1 MRRAL
6 AWSVAAA
13 ACAALGAC
21 SLAPA
26 YHKPD
31 LTLPPAFKEAPA
43 SAGAWAPAK
52 PADDVLQRGAWWKSY
67 GDPLLDSLE
76 GQIDASNPTLAQA
89 LARYDQAKDLVGEAA
104 ASLFP
109 TIGAVA
115 QPTTNRQSNERP
127 LRPPGSGADQ
137 YDANAAYLSGSYELD
152 FWGRIRNLVASGQAQ
167 AQAGAADLATLRL
180 SLEATLADD
189 YIQLRSLDDEAAVL
203 NDSVTAYGRAE
214 QLTRDRYEGGAGT
227 KLDLTRA
234 QTQLASAKAQ
244 AADIAGQRALYEH
257 AIATL
262 AGQAASGLSIPAA
275 SLRLTLPTMPAGVP
289 ATLLQ
294 RRPDIA
300 AAERRAAAAN
310 AQIGVARAA
319 FFPTISIGALLGYQ
333 NAGQAGL
340 FSAGNTYWTLGP
352 NAALTLFNGGYRR
365 AVDAAAN
372 AQFQQ
377 ASAAYRAQVLQ
388 AIQDVEDNL
397 ALLHTLADE
406 ADQQA
411 LAVQAA
417 SQTEALALTRYR
429 EGAVNYLEVTTA
441 QEANLQSKQAALSVQ
456 ARRLQASVNLIK
468 ALGGGWDSADLPRPP
483 PLTASLF

>member
-1 MRRAL
+1 MPRVLALSAL
-6 AWSVAAA
+6 AT

-31 LTLPPAFKEAPA
+31 LNLPTSYKTVGP
-43 SAGAWAPAK
+43 WAPAT
-52 PADDVLQRGAWWKSY
+52 PADDVLRRGDWWKAY
-67 GDPLLDSLE
+67 GDTQLDTLE
-76 GQIDASNPTLAQA
+76 ADIDAANPTLAQA
-89 LARYDQAKDLVGEAA
+89 VARYDQAADLVNEAA
-104 ASLFP
+104 ASLLP
-109 TIGAVA
+109 TIGADVN
-115 QPTTNRQSNERP
+115 PTTNRQSNQRP
-127 LRPPGSGADQ
+127 TRPAGSGPNQ
-137 YDANAAYLSGSYELD
+137 YDANSLYLTGSYEID

-167 AQAGAADLATLRL
+167 AQASAGDLATLRL
-180 SLEATLADD
+180 SLETSLADD
-189 YIQLRSLDDEAAVL
+189 YIQLRDLDNQAAVL
-203 NDSVTAYGRAE
+203 TDSVAAYQRAL
-214 QLTRDRYEGGAGT
+214 QLTQDRYEGGAGT

-244 AADIAGQRALYEH
+244 AADVAGQRALYEH
-257 AIATL
+257 AVATL
-262 AGQAASGLSIPAA
+262 AGQPASSLSIAPKAEQ
-275 SLRLTLPTMPAGVP
+275 LTLPTVPVGVP

-319 FFPTISIGALLGYQ
+319 FFPTISISALLGYQ

-340 FSAGNTYWTLGP
+340 LSAGDTYWTLGP

-365 AVDAAAN
+365 AVDAAAK

-397 ALLHTLADE
+397 ALLNTLATE
-406 ADQQA
+406 SEQQDA
-411 LAVQAA
+411 AVRSAQ
-417 SQTEALALTRYR
+417 QTEDLALTRYR

-441 QEANLQSKQAALSVQ
+441 QQADLQAKQAAQSVQ

-468 ALGGGWDSADLPRPP
+468 ALGGGWDVDDMPKAPP
-483 PLTASLF
+483 ITVALF